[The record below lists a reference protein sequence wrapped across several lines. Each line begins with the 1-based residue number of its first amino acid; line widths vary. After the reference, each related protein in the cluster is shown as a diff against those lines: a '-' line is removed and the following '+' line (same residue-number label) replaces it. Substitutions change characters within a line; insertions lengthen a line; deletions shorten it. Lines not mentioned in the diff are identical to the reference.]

1 MLLESIRPGADEKP
15 AGNDAL
21 LGTGLCRLFL
31 DFSFALLEVVD
42 VFPKSSPNQK
52 LGHLLK
58 FGIFRWGH
66 FLPISD
72 KNPIFLLK
80 IIKNLRPCVKIEFN
94 AIASE
99 KCHVL

>member
-1 MLLESIRPGADEKP
+1 MLLESIRPGADKKS
-15 AGNDAL
+15 AGNDTL
-21 LGTGLCRLFL
+21 LGTGLSRLFF
-31 DFSFALLEVVD
+31 DFSFALLEFVG
-42 VFPKSSPNQK
+42 VFPKSSLNQK

-58 FGIFRWGH
+58 LGIFRWGH

-94 AIASE
+94 ASAAE
-99 KCHVL
+99 KGHVL